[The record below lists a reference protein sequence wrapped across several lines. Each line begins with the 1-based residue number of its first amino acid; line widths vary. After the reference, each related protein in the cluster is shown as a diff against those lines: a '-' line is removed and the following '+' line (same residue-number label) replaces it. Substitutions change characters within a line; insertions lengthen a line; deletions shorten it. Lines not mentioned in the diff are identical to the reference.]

1 MSTRDERQREMRNER
16 LRRYRRHHKGGQKE
30 IRGFFE
36 DPSDVAEF
44 LHEAGVFVPD
54 AHPETL
60 GKCMKVLIDL
70 WREGAIRVTRCHE
83 SS

>member
-1 MSTRDERQREMRNER
+1 
-16 LRRYRRHHKGGQKE
+16 
-30 IRGFFE
+30 
-36 DPSDVAEF
+36 VAEF

-70 WREGAIRVTRCHE
+70 WRKGAIRVTRCHE